1 MLKTCNCSNYC
12 FACVSQHSAFVDLV
26 WSVTEEAKEFVW
38 NLAQKK
44 MKNELWQD
52 QTNADQQMENAI
64 NEAVATVLFHTMTPD
79 EIKELTN

>member
-1 MLKTCNCSNYC
+1 MAKCNCSNYC
-12 FACVSQHSAFVDLV
+12 FICVSQHSAFVDLV

-52 QTNADQQMENAI
+52 QTDTDQQMENAI
-64 NEAVATVLFHTMTPD
+64 NEAVATVLFHTMTPE
-79 EIKELTN
+79 EIRELIN

>member
-1 MLKTCNCSNYC
+1 MLKTCDCSNYC
-12 FACVSQHSAFVDLV
+12 FACVSQHPAFVDLV
-26 WSVTEEAKEFVW
+26 WSVTEESKEFVW

-64 NEAVATVLFHTMTPD
+64 NEAVAVVLFNTMTPD